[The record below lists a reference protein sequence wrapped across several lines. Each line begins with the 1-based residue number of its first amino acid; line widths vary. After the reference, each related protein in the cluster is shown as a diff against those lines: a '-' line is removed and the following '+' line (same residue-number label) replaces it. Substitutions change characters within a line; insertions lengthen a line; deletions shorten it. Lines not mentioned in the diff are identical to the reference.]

1 MVRKCVVTIISAM
14 LVIAVFAIYNVLG
27 FGKQADDKKIKVG
40 FVYIGDESNPY
51 TYNFIRSQKALEAE
65 YGNRVEIIVK
75 ENVTEGTEEKPIR
88 ELVSAGCEIIF
99 TTSYGYGE
107 TVKKIA
113 AEYPNIQFC
122 QATCGN
128 ANEEP
133 VQQNYH
139 TFMGHIYE
147 GRYVAGVVA
156 GLKMQE
162 MIKEGVISEEEAQ
175 VGYVAAFP
183 YAEVISG
190 YTSFLLGVRSV
201 VPSAKM
207 VVKYTNTWGNYRIEN
222 VVAKELIEE
231 KCVIISQHSDT
242 IGPAVACEAA
252 EGETKVYHV
261 GYNQSM
267 QEVAPTTSLVSARIN
282 WTPYIVAAVD
292 AVLNDK
298 IIEEN
303 VKGRVNGNDVGAG
316 FDKDWVQLIDLNSA
330 IVAEGTEEKVDQ
342 IIKQFQNDE
351 LVVFKGDYVGV
362 DSFDETDTYELKLGY
377 EENKDLSAPTF
388 HYVLKDIIRVIED

>member
-1 MVRKCVVTIISAM
+1 MRKYVVTIISAM
-14 LVIAVFAIYNVLG
+14 LVIAVFFAYNVLG
-27 FGKQADDKKIKVG
+27 TGNHTDNKRIKVG

-51 TYNFIRSQKALEAE
+51 TYNFIRSQKVLKAE
-65 YGNRVEIIVK
+65 YGDRVEIIVK
-75 ENVTEGTEEKPIR
+75 ENVTEGTEEEPIR

-222 VVAKELIEE
+222 VVAKELIDE

-267 QEVAPTTSLVSARIN
+267 LEVAPTTSLVSARIN
-282 WTPYIVAAVD
+282 WTPYIVSAVD

-303 VKGRVNGNDVGAG
+303 VKGQVNGNDVGAG

-362 DSFDETDTYELKLGY
+362 DPFDETDTYELKLGY

-388 HYVLKDIIRVIED
+388 HYVLQDIIRVIEE

>member
-51 TYNFIRSQKALEAE
+51 TYNFVRSQKALEAE

-222 VVAKELIEE
+222 VVAKELIDE

-252 EGETKVYHV
+252 EGVYHV

-267 QEVAPTTSLVSARIN
+267 LEVAPTTSLVSARIN
-282 WTPYIVAAVD
+282 WTPYIVSAVD

-388 HYVLKDIIRVIED
+388 HYVLKDIIRVIEE